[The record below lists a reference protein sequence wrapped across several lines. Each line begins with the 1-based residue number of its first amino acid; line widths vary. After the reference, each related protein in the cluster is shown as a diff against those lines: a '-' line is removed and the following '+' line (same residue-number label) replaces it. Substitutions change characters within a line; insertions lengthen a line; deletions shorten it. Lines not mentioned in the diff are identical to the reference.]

1 MGAAG
6 SQKKQPHASCHQLW
20 AHLQHCVFQKKV
32 FRLLGCL
39 ASGIHL
45 GFGLVPRDVTS
56 WTRTP
61 KVAIAVSRAQL
72 LKPSCSNGS
81 LWVSVA
87 TEPANAIQSAP
98 RRRKVFSP
106 LSALVQNQRKTIHT
120 CCDVMNRT
128 GTSMR
133 HSRRSAYAST

>member
-6 SQKKQPHASCHQLW
+6 SQKKKPHTSCHQLW

-45 GFGLVPRDVTS
+45 GFGLVRRDVTS

-98 RRRKVFSP
+98 RRRKVFFS
-106 LSALVQNQRKTIHT
+106 LVCLGAK
-120 CCDVMNRT
+120 
-128 GTSMR
+128 
-133 HSRRSAYAST
+133 STKKNNTYML